1 MPYFDVCNGDADGL
15 CAVVQWRLAKPQSA
29 TLVTGLKR
37 DIALLDRVVAKA
49 GDQLLVCDISM
60 RRNLSALLGLL
71 ACGAEVSYFDHH
83 EAGTVPSHP
92 RLHVHVTTATT
103 TCTSLLVSEHLGHPY
118 RHWALVGAYGD
129 QLDSVADALAAAWGV
144 PATRQQQL
152 RTLGQAINHNAYG
165 DSDADV
171 CIAPARLYDILIRYP
186 DPLALLQQEPLA
198 QVLIDRQAA
207 DLKLAMTQPPYLSS
221 GRARAYLLPDAAWS
235 RRVGG
240 SLVNALAA
248 LRPHCAHA
256 VLRRTQSGGYLV
268 SVRAPHLQ
276 AQGAAELCRRFG
288 GSGRAAAAGIDDLPA
303 CDLRRFLEAFV
314 EHHWERPP
322 VRTET
327 RVTDAAVWA

>member
-92 RLHVHVTTATT
+92 RLHVHVAIATT

-144 PATRQQQL
+144 PAHQQQQL

-171 CIAPARLYDILIRYP
+171 GMAPARLYDILKVVSRQLAVERNP
-186 DPLALLQQEPLA
+186 DGTETKGRIFDGSIDTLRELIGLLDTCNLTNDPSMQRMARDLSNAFEG
-198 QVLIDRQAA
+198 ITSKA
-207 DLKLAMTQPPYLSS
+207 DLKDADTREETK
-221 GRARAYLLPDAAWS
+221 RAIDAAI
-235 RRVGG
+235 
-240 SLVNALAA
+240 AA
-248 LRPHCAHA
+248 LPS
-256 VLRRTQSGGYLV
+256 LG
-268 SVRAPHLQ
+268 
-276 AQGAAELCRRFG
+276 
-288 GSGRAAAAGIDDLPA
+288 
-303 CDLRRFLEAFV
+303 
-314 EHHWERPP
+314 W
-322 VRTET
+322 
-327 RVTDAAVWA
+327 